1 MRGGAKLKGSLV
13 NSVLILVFEQR
24 PLSDTRYQLHM
35 NHMYT
40 LADSEAIKP
49 QIQTNTAASSRKS
62 TFNLQLEL
70 DRQRGDMVILHF

>member
-1 MRGGAKLKGSLV
+1 MRGGAKVKGSRV
-13 NSVLILVFEQR
+13 NLVLILVFEQK
-24 PLSDTRYQLHM
+24 PLSDARISSIGTICAR
-35 NHMYT
+35 
-40 LADSEAIKP
+40 ADSEAIKA